1 MKEYTI
7 TIQEVLEHEVVVLA
21 SDMNEA
27 YELAHEWAGELQNPD
42 QPKEVIRSHTEC
54 VHYETTNITPVDEAE
69 EE

>member
-21 SDMNEA
+21 SNQNDA

-42 QPKEVIRSHTEC
+42 QPKEVIRNHTEC
-54 VHYETTNITPVDEAE
+54 VDYQTINITPEDE
-69 EE
+69 EEE